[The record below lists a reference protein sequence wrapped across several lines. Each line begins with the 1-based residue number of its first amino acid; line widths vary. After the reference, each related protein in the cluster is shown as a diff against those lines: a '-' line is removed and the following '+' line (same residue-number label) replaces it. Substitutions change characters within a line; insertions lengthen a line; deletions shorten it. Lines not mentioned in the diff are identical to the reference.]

1 MDIQELPI
9 YLVVFFLVVFVI
21 ISLFVFHHYFDSYVR
36 SKTAMN
42 GCGEDYYEHDTFR
55 FKYLNNVEDIQ
66 LISLLIH
73 VVYLIIIVFIAFLSL
88 NNLKSIYVQ
97 NKEMMLYHIFL
108 ILLII
113 TPFIMLWHSMDN
125 KPSGNKNNG
134 SGENTEYFYERL
146 GNAILKLFKS
156 AKKTFSLGPDIH
168 EDNDKN
174 KDIRRKLNISYG
186 PIFGGILVALIISM
200 VFTFRNKTSSGEGI
214 SSFITEKNFARLL
227 SSVLLFGLFISFL
240 YLENNDIFLAFLIAL
255 PLAYPV
261 FFYGY
266 RIISDLYNNN
276 NNDSFI
282 YVIFNVIAAGLQD
295 LGEYLRTNTTNFFED
310 KNGSKFVASIF
321 VAYFLL
327 SFIHGLF
334 NWFMHAKDDENK
346 NMTQLFNLFNEEV
359 KYFYRWFFVL
369 LTGFLLV
376 IYYRVLGDD
385 NHDQKSLLINLSMLI
400 GIEFAFFLFLNLT
413 FNYIYDFKDV
423 RSKYVN
429 NLYEINKW
437 FSNTVLSN
445 SPDYDIYFTG
455 VTNIDNIE
463 IDNGLLDEN
472 KLNDPNIVN
481 RLDDLQKT
489 LLDNTNNNI
498 KEQTEKNKE
507 YYYTVVIKK
516 INDAKEH
523 IKQIKRTNLNNEKEL
538 KTEDIKEAL
547 KRHIYN
553 NDSNTKPKNAPSLK
567 QYLRYATDYIKK
579 NDEYVVTKDHKMMS
593 SYLYKEIIERYN
605 LLNNKNIDSNYSG
618 FFHVH
623 VKTIKNEDKG
633 KDCKHLDKL
642 KIINDSKTTNEET
655 NDCNNTD
662 DTDNTDNTDK
672 NITIK
677 TKDVINQEIHLFPI
691 AYISMYDGDVDRM
704 LRSMDVSIAEDVLND
719 PKKNN
724 EIHKLITDFKEIDD
738 MLYNWKYKVL
748 MAVVFCISIVL
759 MYLFMKNVLY
769 IGLLGNNFY
778 NLALF
783 IIVLVMLITMIIG
796 IVLYRKN
803 I

>member
-1 MDIQELPI
+1 MIDIQELPI

-55 FKYLNNVEDIQ
+55 FKYLNNVEDIH

-88 NNLKSIYVQ
+88 NNLKSIYLQ
-97 NKEMMLYHIFL
+97 NEGMMFYHIIL

-174 KDIRRKLNISYG
+174 KDIRKNLNISYG
-186 PIFGGILVALIISM
+186 PIFGGILIALFSSM
-200 VFTFRNKTSSGEGI
+200 YFTFRNKTSSGEGI
-214 SSFITEKNFARLL
+214 SSFITEKNFARML

-266 RIISDLYNNN
+266 RIISDLYNNEN
-276 NNDSFI
+276 NGSFI
-282 YVIFNVIAAGLQD
+282 YVIFNVIAAALKD
-295 LGEYLRTNTTNFFED
+295 LGEYIRINITKFFKDE
-310 KNGSKFVASIF
+310 NGSKFVASIV

-376 IYYRVLGDD
+376 IYYKVLGDD
-385 NHDQKSLLINLSMLI
+385 NHEQKSLLINLSMLI

-455 VTNIDNIE
+455 VTNMDNIE

-481 RLDDLQKT
+481 RLDDIQKT
-489 LLDNTNNNI
+489 LLDDTNNNI

-538 KTEDIKEAL
+538 KTEDIKDAL
-547 KRHIYN
+547 NRHIYN

-579 NDEYVVTKDHKMMS
+579 EDEYVVTKDHKMMS

-618 FFHVH
+618 FSHVH
-623 VKTIKNEDKG
+623 VKTIKNEDSG
-633 KDCKHLDKL
+633 VNCKHLDKL
-642 KIINDSKTTNEET
+642 KIINDSKTNEET
-655 NDCNNTD
+655 NDCTGNTD
-662 DTDNTDNTDK
+662 V